1 MIVRFNNR
9 QQASKLHI
17 DVMECDGSFNRWEK
31 YLIQS
36 TLQESQLNII
46 IERVK
51 IQTNFNFSS
60 YAWELQGRI
69 PLYDNKEE
77 CNHGSIYE
85 LASWLAPHIIQ

>member
-1 MIVRFNNR
+1 MIARFKNR
-9 QQASKLHI
+9 QQDSKLHI
-17 DVMECDGSFNRWEK
+17 DVMECDGSFRRWEK

-36 TLQESQLNII
+36 TLQYNQLNII

-51 IQTNFNFSS
+51 SQTTFNFIS

-77 CNHGSIYE
+77 
-85 LASWLAPHIIQ
+85 

>member
-1 MIVRFNNR
+1 MIVRFQNR

-17 DVMECDGSFNRWEK
+17 DVMECDGSFKRWEK

-36 TLQESQLNII
+36 TLQDNQLNII

-51 IQTNFNFSS
+51 SQMTFNFSS

-69 PLYDNKEE
+69 PMYDNKEE
-77 CNHGSIYE
+77 CNQGSIYE
-85 LASWLAPHIIQ
+85 LASLPSPHIIH